1 MKQIFRI
8 EFGCL
13 MLKGGNSMKRMFRM
27 EYGWLM
33 LVVVFFFSGCSHFGN
48 KANDV
53 SSSEQAYAESQA
65 PTASY
70 TDFNDILIPF
80 GLKVVSKET
89 FVLRSSGLTA
99 GVVVLKGRVD
109 QSSLV
114 NFFEINMIKDNW
126 QLVSSF
132 KLPRTL
138 MLYHK
143 DNKWCIINIFEGTFS
158 TKVEIWVSPT
168 QDGPNSGLLK

>member
-1 MKQIFRI
+1 
-8 EFGCL
+8 
-13 MLKGGNSMKRMFRM
+13 MKRMLRT
-27 EYGWLM
+27 GLGC
-33 LVVVFFFSGCSHFGN
+33 LVLAAVFFFCGCSHLG
-48 KANDV
+48 KTADDT
-53 SSSEQAYAESQA
+53 SSSEQTYTESQA
-65 PTASY
+65 PTSSY
-70 TDFNDILIPF
+70 LDFGDILIPY

-99 GVVVLKGRVD
+99 GVLVLKGRVE
-109 QSSLV
+109 QASLI

-126 QLVSSF
+126 RLVSSF

-143 DNKWCIINIFEGTFS
+143 DNRWCVINIFESRFS

-168 QDGPNSGLLK
+168 QDDSTSGLLK

>member
-1 MKQIFRI
+1 
-8 EFGCL
+8 
-13 MLKGGNSMKRMFRM
+13 MKRMIRT
-27 EYGWLM
+27 GLGC
-33 LVVVFFFSGCSHFGN
+33 LVLVAVFFFCGCAHMG
-48 KANDV
+48 KTTDDT
-53 SSSEQAYAESQA
+53 SSSEQTYTEGQV

-70 TDFNDILIPF
+70 LDFSDILIPF

-99 GVVVLKGRVD
+99 GVLVLKGRVD
-109 QSSLV
+109 QSSLI

-143 DNKWCIINIFEGTFS
+143 DTRWCVINLFEGRFS
-158 TKVEIWVSPT
+158 TKLEIWVSPT
-168 QDGPNSGLLK
+168 QDGSTSGLLK